1 MGRLPKEISIETFV
15 DNGKLTKNRDLVED
29 AIKKFE
35 GKPITMVIKR
45 FFKKRSNRQNNYWH
59 GVIVEHWRNI
69 IREEWG
75 EIMNHDEVHEFLK
88 ANLNYEEFVDVD
100 TGEVML
106 NEITGLPIRKPKS
119 TKENTTFSQEEL
131 HEAARQL
138 AWNMFSYQIPLP
150 DSKLRAEFV

>member
-1 MGRLPKEISIETFV
+1 MPKAPKQIEIEIFV
-15 DNGKLTKNRDLVED
+15 DNGKITKNRDLVEQ
-29 AIKKFE
+29 AINQFE
-35 GKPITMVIKR
+35 GKPATLIVKR

-69 IREEWG
+69 IRQEWG
-75 EIMNHDEVHEFLK
+75 EIWSHEETHEFLK
-88 ANLNYEEFVDVD
+88 SNLNYEEFVDVD

-119 TKENTTFSQEEL
+119 TKENTTFSQEEM

-138 AWNMFSYQIPLP
+138 AWNMFQYPIPP
-150 DSKLRAEFV
+150 SDRDWETPHS